1 MSEAVLGGLLSAV
14 VAGVFGLISKRME
27 LSRTGVVAKSVSAPL
42 ESQASIPVAPLSAS
56 TINYGAILRQIGI
69 LQFILNIVGFIVG
82 YTMGATGASS
92 ESILV
97 AVIMIGTIVLI
108 AGFFWSGL
116 TVEKSLRWK
125 HLVLVA
131 VGVGITTLVV
141 NSIILQQPITLLGIG
156 FAILQNSVSM
166 GIGGLIANSLK
177 R

>member
-14 VAGVFGLISKRME
+14 VAGVFSLISKRME
-27 LSRTGVVAKSVSAPL
+27 LSRSGVVAKGVPTSF
-42 ESQASIPVAPLSAS
+42 ESQAPIPAAPLSVG
-56 TINYGAILRQIGI
+56 TINYGAILRHIGI
-69 LQFILNIVGFIVG
+69 LQFILNIIGFIVG
-82 YTMGATGASS
+82 YSMGASGATQ

-97 AVIMIGTIVLI
+97 SVILIGTIVLI

-125 HLVLVA
+125 HLALVA

-166 GIGGLIANSLK
+166 AIGGLIANSLK

>member
-1 MSEAVLGGLLSAV
+1 MSEAVLGGLLSAI

-27 LSRTGVVAKSVSAPL
+27 LSRSGVVAKNVSAQP
-42 ESQASIPVAPLSAS
+42 ESLIPVPPLSVG
-56 TINYGAILRQIGI
+56 TLNYGAILRHVGI
-69 LQFILNIVGFIVG
+69 IQFILNIVGFIIG
-82 YTMGATGASS
+82 YSMGATGASQ

-97 AVIMIGTIVLI
+97 GVILIGTIVLI

-116 TVEKSLRWK
+116 TVDKPLRWK
-125 HLVLVA
+125 HLAIVA
-131 VGVGITTLVV
+131 AGVGITTLVI

-156 FAILQNSVSM
+156 FAIVQNSVSM